1 MNIVFL
7 DAKTMGEVPNL
18 KNLETLGNYAAYSV
32 TLPHERKERMAG
44 ADVVIT
50 CKVVIDKEM
59 IDCCPTLK
67 LICVAATG
75 TNNVDVDYARSKG
88 IEVKNVAGYSTESV
102 AQLTLGVAL
111 SLANKIAYYDRYVK
125 SGDYSRSDM
134 FTHYGP
140 LFYELKGKTLG
151 IIGLGNIGKRVA
163 QLFEAF
169 GVKIVYHSVS
179 GKNVSSQYP
188 HLSLDELLSVS
199 DIVSIHCPL
208 TPQTQNLI
216 HSGNI
221 NKMKPGAIVINMAR
235 GGIVNEKDIVE
246 ALNNEIMGGF
256 ATDVFEKEP
265 MSADSPFLN
274 LIHPERLILT
284 PHIAWTSVE
293 ARTLLIDKLAG
304 NIRSFLGKD

>member
-1 MNIVFL
+1 
-7 DAKTMGEVPNL
+7 
-18 KNLETLGNYAAYSV
+18 
-32 TLPHERKERMAG
+32 
-44 ADVVIT
+44 DV
-50 CKVVIDKEM
+50 E
-59 IDCCPTLK
+59 
-67 LICVAATG
+67 
-75 TNNVDVDYARSKG
+75 YARSKG

-140 LFYELKGKTLG
+140 PFYELKGKTLG

-169 GVKIVYHSVS
+169 GMKIVYHSFS
-179 GKNVSSQYP
+179 GKNVTSQYP
-188 HLSLDELLSVS
+188 HLDLNELLSVS

-221 NKMKPGAIVINMAR
+221 NKMKPGAIVVNMAR
-235 GGIVNEKDIVE
+235 GGIVNEKDIIE
-246 ALNNEIMGGF
+246 ALNKGIIGGF

-265 MSADSPFLN
+265 MSKDSPFFN
-274 LIHPERLILT
+274 LTHPERLILT

-293 ARTLLIDKLAG
+293 ARTLLIDKLTG
-304 NIRSFLGKD
+304 NIRSFLDKD